1 MNLILPD
8 KLPVKSMIYYLSRMT
23 LTVPI
28 NISQQQGLDVLSLD
42 IQARIDLDAKKDWL
56 WVSLRIWEA
65 MREKKLSTTQCLSIY
80 DRPWRCKTEIH

>member
-1 MNLILPD
+1 
-8 KLPVKSMIYYLSRMT
+8 MIYYLSRMT

-56 WVSLRIWEA
+56 WVSLRI
-65 MREKKLSTTQCLSIY
+65 
-80 DRPWRCKTEIH
+80 